1 MKLIPMKP
9 LLINARGSGYALGAF
24 TFWSLDSAQAI
35 TLAAQKLDMPVILQG
50 GQIEAEHAGGY
61 DKMYM
66 IASSVAGDIDIP
78 IALNLDHAGSFEQ
91 VKQAIEAGFTSVMID
106 ASQCSFEENVEQTCR
121 VVELAHRFGITVESE
136 LGILAGTEGKLSVNE
151 SEALQ
156 TKPEDA
162 LRFIKETKID
172 ALAVAIGTAH
182 GFYKFKP
189 EINIKRLKEIAMVVK
204 EPLVLH
210 GGSGTPEDKVVE
222 AIECGIA
229 KVNIC
234 TEFVAAFGKS
244 FMETQNSE
252 GFKYSV
258 PNLFTKAKQ
267 SGYELVLEK
276 IKLFANDRDGRQRSI

>member
-1 MKLIPMKP
+1 MKLLPMKP
-9 LLINARGSGYALGAF
+9 LLINARRNGYALGAF

-35 TLAAQKLDMPVILQG
+35 TQAAQKLNMPVILQG

-78 IALNLDHAGSFEQ
+78 VALNLDHANSVEQ
-91 VKQAIEAGFTSVMID
+91 IKQAIEAGFTSVMID
-106 ASQCSFEENVEQTCR
+106 ASHCTFEENVVQTCR

-136 LGILAGTEGKLSVNE
+136 LGILAGTEGNLSTNE

-156 TKPEDA
+156 TRADDA

-189 EINIKRLKEIAMVVK
+189 EINIKRLKEIATVVK

-210 GGSGTPEDKVVE
+210 GGSGTPEDKIVE
-222 AIECGIA
+222 AIESGIA

-234 TEFVAAFGKS
+234 TEFIAAFGKS

-252 GFKYSV
+252 GFKYNV

-276 IKLFANDRDGRQRSI
+276 IKLFANGRQWSI